1 LITFHDPE
9 TGLIEQFEGFF
20 DLKDVDWATYADRK
34 RSMQEILGIENCAEH
49 KALKQADVIAL
60 LCLLGDQFDLKTWQ
74 ANWDY
79 YVPITDHEYGSS
91 LGPSMHA
98 WAACRM
104 GKAEEAYLHFLRA
117 ARADL
122 FDVRGN
128 AGDGIH
134 AASAGGLWEAV
145 VFGFAGM
152 QISEDGPVF
161 NPQFPKHWKRVAFNI
176 QYRDRVCQVDL
187 LV

>member
-1 LITFHDPE
+1 MI
-9 TGLIEQFEGFF
+9 G
-20 DLKDVDWATYADRK
+20 
-34 RSMQEILGIENCAEH
+34 RSL
-49 KALKQADVIAL
+49 IAL
-60 LCLLGDQFDLKTWQ
+60 LCLLGDQFDQHTWQ

-79 YVPITDHEYGSS
+79 YIPITDHDYGSS

-104 GKAEEAYLHFLRA
+104 GQPDEAYHHFMRA

-152 QISEDGPVF
+152 RLTEKGLVF
-161 NPQFPKHWKRVAFNI
+161 KARFPAHWKRVSFKI
-176 QYRDRVCQVDL
+176 RYRGQVLQVDL
-187 LV
+187 PD